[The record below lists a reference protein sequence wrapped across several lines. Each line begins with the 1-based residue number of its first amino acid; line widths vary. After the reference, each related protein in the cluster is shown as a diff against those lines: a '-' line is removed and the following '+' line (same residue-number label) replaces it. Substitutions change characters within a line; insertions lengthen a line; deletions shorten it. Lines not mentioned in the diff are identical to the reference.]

1 MSIVF
6 THMPGES
13 LLLQAIDNRMMTVKI
28 GLVMMI
34 MKRTDDYQFLAG
46 HNIMMII
53 KRTDDYQF
61 LVGHNMMMIMKR
73 TDDLSDS
80 GRPQHD
86 DDDDD
91 EENR

>member
-34 MKRTDDYQFLAG
+34 MKRTDDYQ
-46 HNIMMII
+46 I
-53 KRTDDYQF
+53 